1 MNLSMREA
9 LPRADVGILTF
20 REDELEAVLER
31 FPGEKYVS
39 TQRVYNISRLPLDGG
54 ERYTIAVTRCV
65 ADFASG
71 DAVLAFNEIVQDLA
85 PNLLLI
91 VGIAVGTPSED
102 YTLGDVVVATGI
114 IDASK
119 NEIRGSGALTPEPMH
134 KDVVKWASN
143 LPALVAP
150 GWNDEKLTGPAPSI
164 PQRFQGNI
172 SLKNVVLSSLKHQ
185 FAGGT
190 ASYYTVPR
198 LKLRASRLVAGTV
211 AASDHALS
219 DSDLECIY
227 EKAGS
232 DLRAIESKS
241 LDVYGAALLYGV
253 PTMSIRGINEI
264 VGMERDPKWTRYA
277 SRVAASFA
285 LAFLKARPIEP
296 YERPALFTAATEAS
310 SEREISLTAAFSVKR
325 LTLSS
330 IRGFPLLD
338 LPLKLPEKQEQGQ
351 WTVILGDNGIGKTTI
366 LRALTLA
373 LSPSDVVHAVLG
385 RMGATS
391 PTVRAGSAKAVI
403 RLRAHDDED
412 DLTTLALEPSPG
424 GEVLRRR
431 TFTEAAMPFIV
442 AYGSRRGS
450 GLLDSGRSAEPT
462 PLAAVETLFDEG
474 ASLMQPDSWL
484 IRWQL
489 AALQGGKGS
498 REARFFDAIL
508 STLCELLP
516 DVKAVHVSA
525 KGVEIEGPTL
535 GRVPLGALSDGY
547 RTTMGWI
554 LDMVARWVEEA
565 RRRNLQVDG
574 DFHEKMAGVAVID
587 EIDLHLHPRWQRD
600 VISMVRGHFPRMSFV
615 VTTHNPLTLLGAR
628 PGEIYVLRR
637 GARGGVEILQRD
649 LPPGAG
655 AERILTG
662 EWFGLPSTLDDETLD
677 MLAEH
682 QRLIRD
688 SGLDAPEAVKL
699 EEELRRRL
707 GSFAD
712 TPVERLAHEAMAE
725 HVEKDLRELTPE
737 ERKQAR
743 AKVAQILDEKPGPV
757 KPAPVK
763 SKPKAKRPKQSAG

>member
-1 MNLSMREA
+1 MNLHMRKA

-20 REDELEAVLER
+20 QEDELEAIAAR
-31 FPGEKYVS
+31 FPRQGIVTGRRMYV
-39 TQRVYNISRLPLDGG
+39 ISRLPLTEGAS
-54 ERYTIAVTRCV
+54 YTVAISRCV
-65 ADFASG
+65 TTLGGG
-71 DAVLAFNEIVQDLA
+71 DAAEAVESFVEDLA
-85 PNLLLI
+85 PSLLLI
-91 VGIAVGTPSED
+91 VGIAAGMPSED
-102 YTLGDVVVATGI
+102 VTLGDVVVATSI
-114 IDASK
+114 ARASPA
-119 NEIRGSGALTPEPMH
+119 EIYSWTTLPTEPMH
-134 KDVVKWASN
+134 KNVLNWVSH
-143 LPALVAP
+143 LSALVLP
-150 GWNDEKLTGPAPSI
+150 SWNDEKFTGPAPCI
-164 PQRFQGNI
+164 PREI
-172 SLKNVVLSSLKHQ
+172 EADVLLKGVIQSSLEHHFLMHHQ
-185 FAGGT
+185 SPLNCGEK
-190 ASYYTVPR
+190 R
-198 LKLRASRLVAGTV
+198 RAARSVAGVV
-211 AASDHALS
+211 AASDRVLDAAELGT
-219 DSDLECIY
+219 LFRN
-227 EKAGS
+227 AGRDIVAVEANS
-232 DLRAIESKS
+232 MSAYDAARAHQLPII
-241 LDVYGAALLYGV
+241 
-253 PTMSIRGINEI
+253 SIRGVSEI
-264 VGMERDPKWTRYA
+264 VGLKRDPDWTRYA
-277 SRVAASFA
+277 CRMAASFA
-285 LAFLKARPIEP
+285 RSFLSALPV
-296 YERPALFTAATEAS
+296 ERRVRAAQVTAATEAS
-310 SEREISLTAAFSVKR
+310 SEREVDLTRIFRIKR
-325 LTLSS
+325 LSLSS
-330 IRGFPLLD
+330 VRGFPQLD
-338 LPLKLPEKQEQGQ
+338 LSLRPSFNKNQGQ

-385 RMGATS
+385 RMGVTS
-391 PTVRAGSAKAVI
+391 PTVRAGSEKAAI
-403 RLRAHDDED
+403 RLGTHDEE
-412 DLTTLALEPSPG
+412 DLTTLTLEPSPG

-431 TFTEAAMPFIV
+431 TFTEAAMPFVV

-450 GLLDSGRSAEPT
+450 GLLDSGRSAEST

-489 AALQGGKGS
+489 AALQGGKDS
-498 REARFFDAIL
+498 QDARFFDAIL

-525 KGVEIEGPTL
+525 KGVEVEGPTL

-565 RRRNLQVDG
+565 RRRNIEVNG
-574 DFHEKMAGVAVID
+574 DFHEKMTGVAVVD

-615 VTTHNPLTLLGAR
+615 VTTHNPLTLLGAQ

-637 GARGGVEILQRD
+637 DPQGNVEILQRD

-677 MLAEH
+677 MLAKH
-682 QRLIRD
+682 QQLIRER
-688 SGLDAPEAVKL
+688 GLDAPEAVKL

-712 TPVERLAHEAMAE
+712 TRVERLAHEAMAE

-743 AKVAQILDEKPGPV
+743 AKVVAMLDEKPGPV
-757 KPAPVK
+757 KPAPAK
-763 SKPKAKRPKQSAG
+763 SKAKARRPKQSAG